1 MFAGIDIS
9 KNKFDVCLSNDE
21 TTKRS
26 KVFQNNQA
34 GFEKMLEWIKQHLSK
49 RNKNFSGSKQT
60 DVWFCMEATGAYHL
74 ALAEFLHNAQEK
86 VSVAN
91 PFCVN
96 RFKQAMAV
104 NQKTD
109 KSDAFVIAKYCEKC
123 SPSLF
128 IPKPSHVKDLG
139 ELYSLQEDLIKEKI
153 AWSNKLEKEHFNPKA
168 KKMILEE
175 IQHCKDRIKELSEEI
190 DRFIQSHDDL
200 KKQFQTLTSIKGVG
214 PKLAVAIL
222 VGMPD
227 VNQFDNAQQYAA
239 FVGLAP
245 SHYQSG
251 SSVNGRS
258 HISRKGSSLLRKK
271 AYMAALVIK
280 QSNEYFAKWI
290 QKLEKKGKA
299 AKVIIIAIA
308 RKLFSVIYGML
319 KTDSEFNP
327 QLAFKN

>member
-9 KNKFDVCLSNDE
+9 KNKLDVCLLIDE

-26 KVFQNNQA
+26 KVFENNQA
-34 GFEKMLEWIKQHLSK
+34 GFEKIITWVKQHLSK
-49 RNKNFSGSKQT
+49 RNKNLSESAQT
-60 DVWFCMEATGAYHL
+60 GVWFCMEATGAYHL
-74 ALAEFLHNAQEK
+74 PLAEYLHNAKEK

-91 PFCVN
+91 PLQVN
-96 RFKQAMAV
+96 RFKQALAV

-109 KSDAFVIAKYCEKC
+109 KSDAFVIAKFCEKC

-128 IPKPSHVKDLG
+128 VPQPDHIKDLG
-139 ELYSLQEDLIKEKI
+139 ELYKIQESLIADKI
-153 AWSNKLEKEHFNPKA
+153 AWSNKLEKVLHNLKA
-168 KKMILEE
+168 KKRILEE
-175 IQHCKDRIKELSEEI
+175 IQHFEERIKELAEEI
-190 DRFIQSHDDL
+190 DQFIQSHEDL
-200 KKQFQTLTSIKGVG
+200 KTRFKQLTSIKGVG

-222 VGMPD
+222 TEMPD
-227 VNQFDNAQQYAA
+227 VKQFEHAKQYAA
-239 FVGLAP
+239 FVGITP

-251 SSVNGRS
+251 SSVRGKS

-271 AYMAALVIK
+271 IYMAALVIK
-280 QSNEYFAKWI
+280 QHNEYFTKWV

-308 RKLFSVIYGML
+308 RKLFSIIYGML
-319 KTDSEFNP
+319 KSDTEFNP